1 MYYQYESYIN
11 HCQFM
16 RRHPFRFGNKI
27 EAAVIQDDVSLA
39 LPFPAQA
46 MKQVHGDKIMI
57 FENYHEDQIGHDAII
72 CDKPGVTVIVKTA
85 DCIPLV
91 IAEGKGGLRPLVA
104 AVHAGWRSLTK
115 DIIPKTI
122 KKMVEMGA
130 APEDMNVGI
139 GPSLG
144 LECSEFSDPYNE
156 LPEKFHWAILDGN
169 KVDLKAIALK
179 QLEYA
184 GVQRENISHMDICTK
199 CDEGWFSF
207 RRNGCKERF
216 GTIISIKT

>member
-1 MYYQYESYIN
+1 
-11 HCQFM
+11 M
-16 RRHPFRFGNKI
+16 RITSFNFGERI
-27 EAAVIQDDVSLA
+27 EAGVIQDDVLKG
-39 LPFPAQA
+39 LPFPVQV
-46 MKQVHGDKIMI
+46 MNQVHGARIAEI
-57 FENYHEDQIGHDAII
+57 SEYGEAPEADALITRKRGI
-72 CDKPGVTVIVKTA
+72 RLMVKTA
-85 DCIPLV
+85 DCIPIV
-91 IAEGKGGLRPLVA
+91 IVDGILPVVA

-122 KKMVEMGA
+122 EKMREMGA
-130 APEDMNVGI
+130 FPEDMGVGI

-156 LPEKFHWAILDGN
+156 IPKKFHWAMREGN

-179 QLEYA
+179 QLEDA
-184 GVQRENISHMDICTK
+184 GVLRQNISHMDICTK

-216 GTIISIKT
+216 GTIISIK